1 MRTAVIVGRPNVG
14 KSSLFNALTKT
25 RDALVADTPGL
36 TRDRHYAKIK
46 INNSFFNI
54 VDTGGLEPNNNL
66 EINKKMSEQSQWA
79 IDESDVIL
87 FIVDGREGLT
97 SDDEIIA
104 SELRKKNKPT
114 LLIINKSEGKS
125 ENYLLSEFASLGQ
138 KNIICI
144 SVSHREGISLIYDF
158 LQPFSDSTVDDEK
171 INEEIIK
178 LSILGKPNVG
188 KSTLINSII
197 GEDRLI
203 SQDEPGTTRDSITVD
218 FEINGKRFK
227 LTDTA
232 GIRKKGKV
240 TDVIEKFS
248 ILKSLLNIDKA
259 DACILVIDAL
269 SGLTSQDLQIFGYVM
284 ESGKPLVIAINK
296 WDALDSY
303 KKDIL
308 KKEIDKKIGLLSN
321 FEIIHISALKKIGIK
336 RLLELCLEAFDSSK
350 TKMTT
355 PVLNSLLK
363 ELVISHQPPI
373 FKGIRPKLK
382 FAHQGDSVPPT
393 IIIHGNHL
401 SGLRQDYIKYLESS
415 FIKFFNLRGT
425 SLRIQLNEADNPF
438 EKNGI
443 KIKKTGLVTRRR
455 QINKKREE
463 IKKKNKV

>member
-46 INNSFFNI
+46 INNSIFNV

-66 EINKKMSEQSQWA
+66 EISKKMSEQSQWA

-97 SDDEIIA
+97 SDDEIIS

-144 SVSHREGISLIYDF
+144 SVSHREGINLIYDF
-158 LQPFSDSTVDDEK
+158 LLPFSDSTEDDEK
-171 INEEIIK
+171 IDEEIIK

-197 GEDRLI
+197 GEERLI
-203 SQDEPGTTRDSITVD
+203 SQDEPGTTRDSISVD
-218 FEINGKRFK
+218 FEIKGKSFK

-269 SGLTSQDLQIFGYVM
+269 SGLTSQDLQIFGYVI

-296 WDALDSY
+296 WEALDSY

-336 RLLELCLEAFDSSK
+336 RLLELSLEAFDSSK

-438 EKNGI
+438 EKNAI

-463 IKKKNKV
+463 IKKKNKI

>member
-1 MRTAVIVGRPNVG
+1 MKSIAIIGRPNVG
-14 KSSLFNALTKT
+14 KSSIFNAITKT
-25 RDALVADTPGL
+25 RDALVANIPGL
-36 TRDRHYAKIK
+36 TRDRHYAKI
-46 INNSFFNI
+46 IVNNSTFSI
-54 VDTGGLEPNNNL
+54 VDTGGLEPNNKL
-66 EINKKMSEQSQWA
+66 DISNKISEQSHWA

-97 SDDEIIA
+97 PDDERIEI
-104 SELRKKNKPT
+104 ELRKKNKPT
-114 LLIINKSEGKS
+114 LLVINKSEGKS
-125 ENYLLSEFASLGQ
+125 EDILISEFSSLGL

-144 SVSHREGISLIYDF
+144 SASHREKINLIFDF
-158 LQPFSDSTVDDEK
+158 LIPFSDNTADDEK
-171 INEEIIK
+171 IDEEIIK

-197 GEDRLI
+197 GEERLI
-203 SQDEPGTTRDSITVD
+203 SQNEPGTTRGSITVD

-259 DACILVIDAL
+259 DACILIIDAL
-269 SGLTSQDLQIFGYVM
+269 SGFTSQDLQIFGYVI

-321 FEIIHISALKKIGIK
+321 FEIVHISALKKVGIK
-336 RLLELCLEAFDSSK
+336 RLLELSLEAFNSSK

-373 FKGIRPKLK
+373 SKGIRPKLK

-401 SGLRQDYIKYLESS
+401 SGLRHDYIKYLESS

-438 EKNGI
+438 EKKGN
-443 KIKKTGLVTRRR
+443 KVTKTGLVTRRR
-455 QINKKREE
+455 QINKKRAE
-463 IKKKNKV
+463 IKKRNKV

>member
-46 INNSFFNI
+46 INNLIFNV

-66 EINKKMSEQSQWA
+66 EISKKMSEQSQWA

-97 SDDEIIA
+97 SDDEIIS

-144 SVSHREGISLIYDF
+144 SVSHREGINLIYDF
-158 LQPFSDSTVDDEK
+158 LLPFSDSTEDDEK
-171 INEEIIK
+171 IDEEIIK

-197 GEDRLI
+197 GEERLI
-203 SQDEPGTTRDSITVD
+203 SQDEPGTTRDSISVD
-218 FEINGKRFK
+218 FEIKGKSFK

-269 SGLTSQDLQIFGYVM
+269 SGLTSQDLQIFGYVI

-296 WDALDSY
+296 WEALDSY

-321 FEIIHISALKKIGIK
+321 FEIIYISALKKIGIK
-336 RLLELCLEAFDSSK
+336 RLLELSLEAFDSSK

-443 KIKKTGLVTRRR
+443 RAKKTGLVTRRR

>member
-1 MRTAVIVGRPNVG
+1 MRNAVIVGRPNVG
-14 KSSLFNALTKT
+14 KSSLFNALTRT

-46 INNSFFNI
+46 INNSIFTI

-66 EINKKMSEQSQWA
+66 EINKKMSDQSQWA

-87 FIVDGREGLT
+87 FIVDGKEGLT
-97 SDDEIIA
+97 INDEIIA
-104 SELRKKNKPT
+104 TELRKKNKPT
-114 LLIINKSEGKS
+114 LLIINKSEGKP
-125 ENYLLSEFASLGQ
+125 ENLLVSEFSSLGQ
-138 KNIICI
+138 KNVICV
-144 SVSHREGISLIYDF
+144 SVSHRAGISLIYDF
-158 LQPFSDSTVDDEK
+158 LLPFSDNSTDNEK
-171 INEEIIK
+171 IDQEIIK

-197 GEDRLI
+197 GEERLI

-218 FEINGKRFK
+218 FEINGKSFK

-248 ILKSLLNIDKA
+248 ILKSLLNIDKS

-269 SGLTSQDLQIFGYVM
+269 SGLTSQDLQIFGYVI

-336 RLLELCLEAFDSSK
+336 RLLELSLEAFDSSK

-438 EKNGI
+438 EKNAI

-463 IKKKNKV
+463 IKKKNKI

>member
-1 MRTAVIVGRPNVG
+1 MKSIAIIGRPNVG
-14 KSSLFNALTKT
+14 KSSIFNAITKT
-25 RDALVADTPGL
+25 RDALVANIPGL
-36 TRDRHYAKIK
+36 TRDRHYAKI
-46 INNSFFNI
+46 IVNNSTFSI
-54 VDTGGLEPNNNL
+54 VDTGGLEPNNKL
-66 EINKKMSEQSQWA
+66 DISNKISEQSHWA

-97 SDDEIIA
+97 PDDERIEI
-104 SELRKKNKPT
+104 ELRKKNKPT
-114 LLIINKSEGKS
+114 LLVINKSEGKS
-125 ENYLLSEFASLGQ
+125 EDILISEFSSLGL

-144 SVSHREGISLIYDF
+144 SASHREKINLIFDF
-158 LQPFSDSTVDDEK
+158 LIPFSDNTADDEK
-171 INEEIIK
+171 IDEEIIK

-197 GEDRLI
+197 GEERLI
-203 SQDEPGTTRDSITVD
+203 SQNEPGTTRDSITVD

-269 SGLTSQDLQIFGYVM
+269 SGLTSQDLQIFGYVI

-336 RLLELCLEAFDSSK
+336 RLLELSLEAFYSSK

-425 SLRIQLNEADNPF
+425 SLRIKLNEADNPF
-438 EKNGI
+438 EMNGI
-443 KIKKTGLVTRRR
+443 KVKKTGLVTRRR

-463 IKKKNKV
+463 IKKKNQV

>member
-336 RLLELCLEAFDSSK
+336 RLLELSLEAFDSSK

-438 EKNGI
+438 EKNAI

-463 IKKKNKV
+463 IKKNNKV

>member
-46 INNSFFNI
+46 INNSFFNV

-125 ENYLLSEFASLGQ
+125 ENYLLTEFASLGQ

-158 LQPFSDSTVDDEK
+158 LQPFSDYTEEDEN
-171 INEEIIK
+171 INEDIIK

-203 SQDEPGTTRDSITVD
+203 SFDEPGTTRDSITVD
-218 FEINGKRFK
+218 FEINGKSFK

-259 DACILVIDAL
+259 DACVLVIDGL
-269 SGLTSQDLQIFGYVM
+269 SGLTSQDLQIFGYVI

-296 WDALDSY
+296 WDALDPY

-321 FEIIHISALKKIGIK
+321 FEIIYISALKKIGIK
-336 RLLELCLEAFDSSK
+336 RLLELSLEAFDSSK

-415 FIKFFNLRGT
+415 FIKFFNLKGT

-438 EKNGI
+438 EKNGL
-443 KIKKTGLVTRRR
+443 KVKKTGLVTRRR

>member
-46 INNSFFNI
+46 INNSFLNV
-54 VDTGGLEPNNNL
+54 VDTGGLEPNKNL
-66 EINKKMSEQSQWA
+66 EINRKMSEQSQWA

-87 FIVDGREGLT
+87 FVVDGREGLT

-104 SELRKKNKPT
+104 SELRKKNKST

-125 ENYLLSEFASLGQ
+125 ENFLLSEFSSLGQ

-158 LQPFSDSTVDDEK
+158 LKPFTDNTAEDAK
-171 INEEIIK
+171 IDEEIIK

-203 SQDEPGTTRDSITVD
+203 SQDKPGTTRDSITVD
-218 FEINGKRFK
+218 FEINGKKFK

-269 SGLTSQDLQIFGYVM
+269 SGLTSQDLQIFGYVN

-321 FEIIHISALKKIGIK
+321 FEIIHISALKKIGIN
-336 RLLELCLEAFDSSK
+336 RLLTLSLEAFNSSK
-350 TKMTT
+350 IKMTT

-373 FKGIRPKLK
+373 SKGIRPKLK

-425 SLRIQLNEADNPF
+425 SLRIKLNEADNPF
-438 EKNGI
+438 EMNGI
-443 KIKKTGLVTRRR
+443 KVKKTGLVTRRR

-463 IKKKNKV
+463 IKKKNQV

>member
-1 MRTAVIVGRPNVG
+1 MRNAVIVGRPNVG
-14 KSSLFNALTKT
+14 KSSLFNALTRT

-46 INNSFFNI
+46 INNSIFTI

-87 FIVDGREGLT
+87 FIVDGKEGLT
-97 SDDEIIA
+97 INDEIIA
-104 SELRKKNKPT
+104 TELRKKNKPT
-114 LLIINKSEGKS
+114 LLIINKSEGKP
-125 ENYLLSEFASLGQ
+125 ENLLVSEFSSLGQ
-138 KNIICI
+138 KNVICV
-144 SVSHREGISLIYDF
+144 SVSHRAGISLIYDF
-158 LQPFSDSTVDDEK
+158 LLPFSDNSTDNEK
-171 INEEIIK
+171 IDQEIIK

-197 GEDRLI
+197 GEERLI

-218 FEINGKRFK
+218 FEINGKSFK

-269 SGLTSQDLQIFGYVM
+269 SGLTSQDLQIFGYVI

-336 RLLELCLEAFDSSK
+336 RLLELSLEAFDSSK

-425 SLRIQLNEADNPF
+425 SLRIQLNESDNPF

-443 KIKKTGLVTRRR
+443 KVKKTGLVTRRR

>member
-14 KSSLFNALTKT
+14 KSSLFNVLTKT
-25 RDALVADTPGL
+25 KNALVADIPGL

-54 VDTGGLEPNNNL
+54 VDTGGLEPNKNS

-97 SDDEIIA
+97 RDDEIIA
-104 SELRKKNKPT
+104 NELRKKNKPT

-125 ENYLLSEFASLGQ
+125 DNYLISEFASLGQ

-144 SVSHREGISLIYDF
+144 SVSHKEGISLIYDF
-158 LQPFSDSTVDDEK
+158 LQPFSDNSEDIEIFD
-171 INEEIIK
+171 EEIIK

-197 GEDRLI
+197 GEERLI

-218 FEINGKRFK
+218 FEINGKKFK

-248 ILKSLLNIDKA
+248 ILKSLLNIDRA
-259 DACILVIDAL
+259 DVCILVIDAL
-269 SGLTSQDLQIFGYVM
+269 SGLSSQDLQIFGYVI

-303 KKDIL
+303 EKDIL
-308 KKEIDKKIGLLSN
+308 KNEIDKKIGLLIN

-336 RLLELCLEAFDSSK
+336 KLLEFSLKAFGSSK
-350 TKMTT
+350 TKMST

-373 FKGIRPKLK
+373 SKGIRPKLK

-425 SLRIQLNEADNPF
+425 NLRIQLNEANNPF

-443 KIKKTGLVTRRR
+443 KVKKTGLVTRRR

>member
-336 RLLELCLEAFDSSK
+336 RLLELSLEAFDSSK

-443 KIKKTGLVTRRR
+443 KVKKTGLVTRRR

>member
-1 MRTAVIVGRPNVG
+1 MRNAVIVGRPNVG
-14 KSSLFNALTKT
+14 KSSLFNALTRT

-46 INNSFFNI
+46 INNSIFTI

-87 FIVDGREGLT
+87 FIVDGKEGLT
-97 SDDEIIA
+97 INDEIIA
-104 SELRKKNKPT
+104 TELRKKNKPT
-114 LLIINKSEGKS
+114 LLIINKSEGKP
-125 ENYLLSEFASLGQ
+125 ENLLVSEFSSLGQ
-138 KNIICI
+138 KNVICV
-144 SVSHREGISLIYDF
+144 SVSHRAGISLIYDF
-158 LQPFSDSTVDDEK
+158 LLPFSDNSTDNEK
-171 INEEIIK
+171 IDQEIIK

-197 GEDRLI
+197 GEERLI

-218 FEINGKRFK
+218 FEINGKSFK

-248 ILKSLLNIDKA
+248 ILKSLLNIDKS

-269 SGLTSQDLQIFGYVM
+269 SGLTSQDLQIFGYVI

-336 RLLELCLEAFDSSK
+336 RLLELSLEAFDSSK

-438 EKNGI
+438 EKNAI

-463 IKKKNKV
+463 IKKKNKI

>member
-1 MRTAVIVGRPNVG
+1 MKTIALVGRPNVG
-14 KSSLFNALTKT
+14 KSSLFNVLTKT
-25 RDALVADTPGL
+25 RDALVADIPGI

-46 INNSFFNI
+46 INNSSLTI
-54 VDTGGLEPNNNL
+54 VDTGGLEPNNNI
-66 EINKKMSEQSQWA
+66 EINNKMSEQSQWA
-79 IDESDVIL
+79 IHESDAIL

-97 SDDEIIA
+97 NNDVLIS
-104 SELRKKNKPT
+104 SELRKKNKPI
-114 LLIINKSEGKS
+114 LLVINKSEGKS
-125 ENYLLSEFASLGQ
+125 ENTLISEFSILGQ
-138 KNIICI
+138 KSIICV
-144 SVSHREGISLIYDF
+144 SASHREGMSLIYDF
-158 LQPFSDSTVDDEK
+158 LKPFSENKAD
-171 INEEIIK
+171 NENKDQEIIK

-197 GEDRLI
+197 GEERLI

-218 FEINGKRFK
+218 FEINGKSFK
-227 LTDTA
+227 ITDTA

-240 TDVIEKFS
+240 TDVVEKFS
-248 ILKSLLNIDKA
+248 ILKSLLYIDKA
-259 DACILVIDAL
+259 DACILVIDAI
-269 SGLTSQDLQIFGYVM
+269 SGLTSQDLQIFGYVI

-308 KKEIDKKIGLLSN
+308 KKDIDKKFGLLSN
-321 FEIIHISALKKIGIK
+321 FEILFISALKKIGIK
-336 RLLELCLEAFDSSK
+336 KLLELSVNAFVSSK
-350 TKMTT
+350 IKMTT

-363 ELVISHQPPI
+363 ELVITHQPPI

-401 SGLRQDYIKYLESS
+401 SGLRKDYIKYLESS
-415 FIKFFNLRGT
+415 FIKFFDLKGT
-425 SLRIQLNEADNPF
+425 SLRVQLNEGDNPF
-438 EKNGI
+438 VKKGI
-443 KIKKTGLVTRRR
+443 KLQKTGLVTRRR

>member
-1 MRTAVIVGRPNVG
+1 MRTVVIVGRPNVG

-25 RDALVADTPGL
+25 RDALVADKPGL

-46 INNSFFNI
+46 INNSIFTV
-54 VDTGGLEPNNNL
+54 VDTGGLEPNKNL
-66 EINKKMSEQSQWA
+66 EINKKMSKQSQLA

-87 FIVDGREGLT
+87 FIVDGRVGLT
-97 SDDEIIA
+97 HNDEIIA
-104 SELRKKNKPT
+104 SELRKKDKPT

-125 ENYLLSEFASLGQ
+125 ENLLISEFASLGQ

-144 SVSHREGISLIYDF
+144 SASHREGISLIYDF
-158 LQPFSDSTVDDEK
+158 LLPFSDSKADDEK
-171 INEEIIK
+171 IDQEIIK

-218 FEINGKRFK
+218 FELNERRFK

-240 TDVIEKFS
+240 RDVIEKFS

-259 DACILVIDAL
+259 DSCILVIDAI
-269 SGLTSQDLQIFGYVM
+269 SGLTSQDLQILGYVI
-284 ESGKPLVIAINK
+284 ESRKPLVIAINK
-296 WDALDSY
+296 YDALDSY
-303 KKDIL
+303 KKEIL

-321 FEIIHISALKKIGIK
+321 FEIIYISALKKIKIN
-336 RLLELCLEAFDSSK
+336 RLLELSLEAFDSSK
-350 TKMTT
+350 TKMKT
-355 PVLNSLLK
+355 PILNSLLK

-373 FKGIRPKLK
+373 YKGIRPKLK

-401 SGLRQDYIKYLESS
+401 SGLKQDYIKYLESS

-425 SLRIQLNEADNPF
+425 SLRIQLNETDNPF
-438 EKNGI
+438 EKNGV
-443 KIKKTGLVTRRR
+443 KVKKTGLVTRRR

-463 IKKKNKV
+463 IKKKNRV

>member
-46 INNSFFNI
+46 INNSFFNV

-66 EINKKMSEQSQWA
+66 EISKKMSEQSQWA

-97 SDDEIIA
+97 SDDEIIS

-144 SVSHREGISLIYDF
+144 SVSHREGINLIYDF
-158 LQPFSDSTVDDEK
+158 LLPFSDSTEDDEK
-171 INEEIIK
+171 IDEEIIK

-197 GEDRLI
+197 GEERLI
-203 SQDEPGTTRDSITVD
+203 SQDEPGTTRDSISVD
-218 FEINGKRFK
+218 FEIKGKSFK

-269 SGLTSQDLQIFGYVM
+269 SGLTSQDLQIFGYVI

-296 WDALDSY
+296 WEALDSY

-321 FEIIHISALKKIGIK
+321 FEIIYISALKKIGIK
-336 RLLELCLEAFDSSK
+336 KLLELSLEAFDSSK

-443 KIKKTGLVTRRR
+443 RAKKTGLVTRRR

>member
-46 INNSFFNI
+46 INNSFFNV

-66 EINKKMSEQSQWA
+66 EISKKMSEQSQWA

-158 LQPFSDSTVDDEK
+158 LQPFSDYTLDDEK
-171 INEEIIK
+171 IDEEIIK

-218 FEINGKRFK
+218 FEINGKSFK

-269 SGLTSQDLQIFGYVM
+269 SGLTSQDLQIFGYVI

-336 RLLELCLEAFDSSK
+336 RLLELSLEAFDSSK

-401 SGLRQDYIKYLESS
+401 CGLRQDYIKYLESS

-443 KIKKTGLVTRRR
+443 KVKKTGLVTRRR

>member
-1 MRTAVIVGRPNVG
+1 MRNAVIVGRPNVG
-14 KSSLFNALTKT
+14 KSSLFNALTRT

-46 INNSFFNI
+46 INNSIFTI

-66 EINKKMSEQSQWA
+66 EINKKMSDQSQWA

-87 FIVDGREGLT
+87 FIVDGKEGLT
-97 SDDEIIA
+97 INDEIIA
-104 SELRKKNKPT
+104 TELRKKNKPT
-114 LLIINKSEGKS
+114 LLIINKSEGKP
-125 ENYLLSEFASLGQ
+125 ENLLVSEFSSLGQ
-138 KNIICI
+138 KNVICV
-144 SVSHREGISLIYDF
+144 SVSHRAGISLIYDF
-158 LQPFSDSTVDDEK
+158 LLPFSDNSTDNEK
-171 INEEIIK
+171 IDQEIIK

-197 GEDRLI
+197 GEERLI

-218 FEINGKRFK
+218 FEINGKSFK

-269 SGLTSQDLQIFGYVM
+269 SGLTSQDLQIFGYVI

-336 RLLELCLEAFDSSK
+336 RLLELSLEAFDSSK

-438 EKNGI
+438 EKNAI

-463 IKKKNKV
+463 IKKKNKI

>member
-46 INNSFFNI
+46 INNSFFNV

-66 EINKKMSEQSQWA
+66 EISKKMSEQSQWA

-158 LQPFSDSTVDDEK
+158 LQPFSDYAVDDEK

-203 SQDEPGTTRDSITVD
+203 SFDEPGTTRDSITVD

-336 RLLELCLEAFDSSK
+336 RLLELSLEAFDSSK

-443 KIKKTGLVTRRR
+443 KVKKTGLVTRRR

>member
-1 MRTAVIVGRPNVG
+1 MRNAVIVGRPNVG
-14 KSSLFNALTKT
+14 KSSLFNALTRT

-46 INNSFFNI
+46 INNSIFTI

-87 FIVDGREGLT
+87 FIVDGKEGLT
-97 SDDEIIA
+97 INDEIIA
-104 SELRKKNKPT
+104 TELRKKNKPT
-114 LLIINKSEGKS
+114 LLIINKSEGKP
-125 ENYLLSEFASLGQ
+125 ENLLVSEFSSLGQ
-138 KNIICI
+138 KNVICV
-144 SVSHREGISLIYDF
+144 SVSHRAGISLIYDF
-158 LQPFSDSTVDDEK
+158 LLPFSDNSTDNEK
-171 INEEIIK
+171 IDQEIIK

-197 GEDRLI
+197 GEERLI

-218 FEINGKRFK
+218 FEINGKSFK

-269 SGLTSQDLQIFGYVM
+269 SGLTSQDLQIFGYVI

-336 RLLELCLEAFDSSK
+336 RLLELSLEAFDSSK

-438 EKNGI
+438 EKNAI

-463 IKKKNKV
+463 IKKKNKI

>member
-1 MRTAVIVGRPNVG
+1 MRTVVIVGRPNVG

-46 INNSFFNI
+46 INNSFFNV

-66 EINKKMSEQSQWA
+66 EISKKMSEQSQWA

-97 SDDEIIA
+97 SDDEIIS

-158 LQPFSDSTVDDEK
+158 LQPFSDYTVDDEK
-171 INEEIIK
+171 IDEEIIK

-203 SQDEPGTTRDSITVD
+203 SQDEPGTTRDSISVD

-269 SGLTSQDLQIFGYVM
+269 SGLTSQDLQIFGYVI

-336 RLLELCLEAFDSSK
+336 RLLELSLEAFDSSK

-425 SLRIQLNEADNPF
+425 GLRIQLNEADNPF

-443 KIKKTGLVTRRR
+443 NAKKTGLVTRRR

>member
-25 RDALVADTPGL
+25 RDALVGDKPGL

-46 INNSFFNI
+46 INNSIFNI
-54 VDTGGLEPNNNL
+54 VDTGGLEPSKNL
-66 EINKKMSEQSQWA
+66 EIIKKMSEQSQWA

-87 FIVDGREGLT
+87 FMVDGREGLT
-97 SDDEIIA
+97 SNDEIIT

-125 ENYLLSEFASLGQ
+125 QNLLISEFAPLGQ
-138 KNIICI
+138 KNMICI
-144 SVSHREGISLIYDF
+144 SATHREGISLIYDF
-158 LQPFSDSTVDDEK
+158 LLPLADNKVDDENNDK
-171 INEEIIK
+171 EIIK

-197 GEDRLI
+197 GEERLI

-218 FEINGKRFK
+218 FEINGKFFK

-248 ILKSLLNIDKA
+248 ILKSLLNVDKS
-259 DACILVIDAL
+259 DTCILVIDAV
-269 SGLTSQDLQIFGYVM
+269 SGLTSQDLQIFGYVI

-296 WDALDSY
+296 WDALDLY

-321 FEIIHISALKKIGIK
+321 FEIIHISALKKIGIQ
-336 RLLELCLEAFDSSK
+336 RLLELSLEAFISSK
-350 TKMTT
+350 TKMST

-363 ELVISHQPPI
+363 ELLIAHQPPI
-373 FKGIRPKLK
+373 SKGIRPKLK

-401 SGLRQDYIKYLESS
+401 FGLRKDYIKYLESS

-425 SLRIQLNEADNPF
+425 SLRIQLNETDNPF
-438 EKNGI
+438 EKKGI
-443 KIKKTGLVTRRR
+443 KVKKTGLVTRRR
-455 QINKKREE
+455 QINKKRLE
-463 IKKKNKV
+463 IKKKNQV

>member
-1 MRTAVIVGRPNVG
+1 MKSIAIIGRPNVG
-14 KSSLFNALTKT
+14 KSSIFNAITKT
-25 RDALVADTPGL
+25 RDALVANIPGL
-36 TRDRHYAKIK
+36 TRDRHYAKI
-46 INNSFFNI
+46 IVNNSTFSI
-54 VDTGGLEPNNNL
+54 VDTGGLEPNNKL
-66 EINKKMSEQSQWA
+66 DISNKISEQSHWA

-97 SDDEIIA
+97 PDDERIEI
-104 SELRKKNKPT
+104 ELRKKNKPT
-114 LLIINKSEGKS
+114 LLVINKSEGKS
-125 ENYLLSEFASLGQ
+125 EDILISEFSSLGL

-144 SVSHREGISLIYDF
+144 SASHREKINLIFDF
-158 LQPFSDSTVDDEK
+158 LIPFSDNTADDEK
-171 INEEIIK
+171 IDEEIIK

-197 GEDRLI
+197 GEERLI
-203 SQDEPGTTRDSITVD
+203 SQNEPGTTRDSITVD

-259 DACILVIDAL
+259 DACILIIDAL
-269 SGLTSQDLQIFGYVM
+269 SGFTSQDLQIFGYVI

-321 FEIIHISALKKIGIK
+321 FEIVHISALKKVGIK
-336 RLLELCLEAFDSSK
+336 RLLELSLEAFNSSK

-373 FKGIRPKLK
+373 SKGIRPKLK

-401 SGLRQDYIKYLESS
+401 SGLRHDYIKYLESS

-438 EKNGI
+438 EKKGN
-443 KIKKTGLVTRRR
+443 KVTKTGLVTRRR
-455 QINKKREE
+455 QINKKRAE
-463 IKKKNKV
+463 IKKRNKV

>member
-46 INNSFFNI
+46 INNLIFNV

-66 EINKKMSEQSQWA
+66 EISKKMSEQSQWA

-97 SDDEIIA
+97 SDDEIIS

-144 SVSHREGISLIYDF
+144 SVSHREGINLIYDF
-158 LQPFSDSTVDDEK
+158 LLPFSDSTEDDEK
-171 INEEIIK
+171 IDEEIIK

-197 GEDRLI
+197 GEERLI
-203 SQDEPGTTRDSITVD
+203 SQDEPGTTRDSISVD
-218 FEINGKRFK
+218 FEIKGKSFK

-269 SGLTSQDLQIFGYVM
+269 SGLTSQDLQIFGYVI

-296 WDALDSY
+296 WEALDSY

-321 FEIIHISALKKIGIK
+321 FEIIYISALKKIGIK
-336 RLLELCLEAFDSSK
+336 KLLELSLEAFDSSK

-443 KIKKTGLVTRRR
+443 RAKKTGLVTRRR